1 MNQKYTWKKVLKRIL
16 INPKKKLISGKEMF
30 QKNGATSLYDLYE
43 DQRGTYYF
51 SRRNLRD
58 KAIYEVLDA
67 IDMSVAEI
75 R

>member
-1 MNQKYTWKKVLKRIL
+1 
-16 INPKKKLISGKEMF
+16 MF

-58 KAIYEVLDA
+58 KAIYEVLDV
-67 IDMSVAEI
+67 IDMPMAEI